1 MTQPTPMIS
10 RFNSRFSDCGISWIG
25 LLASIGFLLGSLALV
40 VSAADK
46 PQVERFDF
54 GTEEAGPLIPRG
66 DVVRD
71 QAGPRPPEFLNMDA
85 DNTAVQLKGH
95 GARFEIKDPGPHSS
109 YQFTNGDA
117 ITLEAWI
124 KVESLRAGQPA
135 YIIGKGRTLSP
146 NFGKD
151 NQNWSLRVVGMADG
165 QAALSFLFTSTS
177 GASVF
182 HWHRWTSD
190 ATFSL
195 AAGWHHVAVT
205 YEFGKPETING
216 WIDGRPTTGKWDVDG
231 PTVDP
236 PVVDG
241 DDVWIGTSL
250 NGNEGNSFVG
260 LIDMVAIHRRR
271 VSDQEMAGRFQRK
284 GGPVVVAV
292 EMPEM
297 PNLGPIADRK
307 VLVQFSEGLPA
318 FNRWPAPVEMPAE
331 TDRWMSEIFLL
342 PRVPLRYD
350 DWGIRSDWKA
360 PLLLRLA
367 ADVELPRGSRRFLV
381 RARALA
387 RLWVDGVLV
396 AETKPADGST
406 PNGHD
411 PVTPLAQPPLPGL
424 RVKDYHHQ
432 EVFGTAQLSQNGR
445 SRVVLE
451 LVVGGKNQRTETGEV
466 CVAVETE
473 EGKSYSILRAGN
485 EPGLPLTD
493 AAVGPVLARLEAALS
508 DLDDTTRRTAAM
520 SRDAFWEKRHDMAR
534 EWVAQNP
541 PASPPKAGHPID
553 AFIDA
558 RIEAAFAS
566 NVAASRDSG
575 TFQKDV
581 LPILREKCFRCH
593 GDKKQGGLKLNS
605 REAALRG
612 GDSESPVIVPG
623 QPDASEM
630 IVRLRTEDAS
640 IVMPPSGERLS
651 EAQIAELEKWIRDGA
666 AWPAAPVASEKLAKT
681 AVIGDEAFVRRLYL
695 DLVGLP
701 PTAAEALAFLN
712 DPAADKRTRLIDRLL
727 DDERQAEHQMAD
739 WLDLLAEN
747 PTLIN
752 ASLNSTGPFRWF
764 LFDAVRDE
772 KGLDRMVTE
781 LMMMRGD
788 VGRGGSAGFALAGEN
803 DSPMAAKGH
812 IIAAAFLG
820 IELQCARCH
829 DSPYHSTTQR
839 DLYSLAAM
847 LSRKTV
853 TVPATSRVPAGFFE
867 KKGRESLIKVT
878 LKPDEPVAPHWPF
891 AAATGAADGNRIDLL
906 MDDPKDTRERF
917 AALVTSPENR
927 RFASVFVNRIWK
939 RLMGSGFVEPA
950 HDWEGRE
957 ASHPELL
964 DWLSGDFVAHGYA
977 PRRLLRLIVT
987 SAAYQREATSENLAA
1002 LPAKERFF
1010 AAPGRRRLTAE
1021 QIVDSLHAAAG
1032 VPIASEEITFV
1043 HDGRHTLDRR
1053 QTLGVPRRAW
1063 MFAGLNNERDRPSLA
1078 LPYAQTT
1085 VDVLEAFGWNGSRQM
1100 PIFDRPV
1107 EPNLLQPGIL
1117 ANGTLVQS
1125 LSRAAWRSELSD
1137 LAVTAATPDALI
1149 DEVFLRFLCRKPR
1162 AAERE
1167 AFLPALREGFATRL
1181 VPETEQAMPK
1191 TAEPLPLVTW
1201 LNHVSPEA
1209 NSIQLEVEKRVRLG
1223 PPADPRLRGAW
1234 REVYEDFIWNLIND
1248 REFVW
1253 VP

>member
-1 MTQPTPMIS
+1 MTHRTPMIA
-10 RFNSRFSDCGISWIG
+10 RLNSRFADGGISCIS
-25 LLASIGFLLGSLALV
+25 LLASLGFLLGPFVLV
-40 VSAADK
+40 VSASDK

-54 GTEEAGPLIPRG
+54 GTEELGPLILRG

-85 DNTAVQLKGH
+85 DNTAVQFKGR
-95 GARFEIKDPGPHSS
+95 GARFEIKDLGPQSP
-109 YQFTNGDA
+109 YKFTNGDA

-124 KVESLRAGQPA
+124 KVESLRPGQPA

-151 NQNWSLRVVGMADG
+151 NQNWSLRVVGTADG

-190 ATFSL
+190 ATFPI
-195 AAGWHHVAVT
+195 AAGWHRVAVT
-205 YEFGKPETING
+205 YEFGKPESING
-216 WIDGRPTTGKWDVDG
+216 WIDGRPTKGKWDVDG
-231 PTVDP
+231 PTVDS
-236 PVVDG
+236 PVVDD

-250 NGNEGNSFVG
+250 NGSEGNSFIG
-260 LIDMVAIHRRR
+260 LIDMVAVHRRR
-271 VSDQEMAGRFQRK
+271 VSDQELAGRFQRK

-292 EMPEM
+292 EKPEM
-297 PNLGPIADRK
+297 PKLGTIADGK

-318 FNRWPAPVEMPAE
+318 YNRWPTQVEMPAE
-331 TDRWMSEIFLL
+331 TYRWMNDIFLL

-360 PLLLRLA
+360 PLLLRMA
-367 ADVELPRGSRRFLV
+367 ADVELPQGSQRFLL
-381 RARALA
+381 RARALS
-387 RLWVDGVLV
+387 RLWVNGVLV

-406 PNGHD
+406 PNGHE

-432 EVFGTAQLSQNGR
+432 EVFGTAPLSRNGP

-451 LVVGGKNQRTETGEV
+451 LVVGGQNQRTETGEV

-473 EGKSYSILRAGN
+473 DGKSYSILRAGN
-485 EPGLPLTD
+485 MPGLPLTD
-493 AAVGPVLARLEAALS
+493 AAVAPVLARLESILCA
-508 DLDDTTRRTAAM
+508 LDDTNRRVAAQ
-520 SRDAFWEKRHDMAR
+520 SRDAFWEKRHDIAR
-534 EWVAQNP
+534 GWIAQNP
-541 PASPPKAGHPID
+541 PPSPPKAGHPID

-558 RIEAAFAS
+558 KIEAALAS
-566 NVAASRDSG
+566 NDAASQDSG
-575 TFQKDV
+575 AFRKDV

-593 GDKKQGGLKLNS
+593 GEKSQGGLKLTS
-605 REAALRG
+605 RQAAIRG
-612 GDSESPVIVPG
+612 GDSEIPAIVPNN
-623 QPDASEM
+623 PDASEM
-630 IVRLRTEDAS
+630 IVRLRTHDAS
-640 IVMPPSGERLS
+640 IAMPPSGERLS
-651 EAQIAELEKWIRDGA
+651 EAEIAGLEKWIRDGA
-666 AWPAAPVASEKLAKT
+666 VWPTALESQEKLTKT
-681 AVIGDEAFVRRLYL
+681 AVIGDEAFLRRIYL
-695 DLVGLP
+695 DLIGVP
-701 PTAAEALAFLN
+701 PTAAEALSFLT
-712 DPAADKRTRLIDRLL
+712 DQTADKRTRLIDRLL
-727 DDERQAEHQMAD
+727 ADERWADHQMAD

-764 LFDAVRDE
+764 LFDALRDE

-803 DSPMAAKGH
+803 DSPFAAKGH
-812 IIAAAFLG
+812 IVAAAFLG

-867 KKGRESLIKVT
+867 KKGRESLIKVS

-891 AAATGAADGNRIDLL
+891 AAVTGAADGDHIDRL
-906 MDDPKDTRERF
+906 MDDPKDTRERL

-927 RFASVFVNRIWK
+927 RFARVFVNRIWK

-964 DWLSGDFVAHGYA
+964 DWLSAGFVAHGYS
-977 PRRLLRLIVT
+977 PKRLMRLIVT
-987 SAAYQREATSENLAA
+987 STAYQREATSENLAA

-1010 AAPGRRRLTAE
+1010 AAPARRRLTAE
-1021 QIVDSLHAAAG
+1021 QIVDSLHTAAG
-1032 VPIASEEITFV
+1032 VPMASEELTFV
-1043 HDGRHTLDRR
+1043 HDGRHLLERR
-1053 QTLGVPRRAW
+1053 LTLGVPRRAW
-1063 MFAGLNNERDRPSLA
+1063 MFASLNNERDRPSLA

-1100 PIFDRPV
+1100 PIFERSS

-1125 LSRAAWRSELSD
+1125 LSRAAWRSELAD
-1137 LAVTAATPDALI
+1137 LAVTVTTPEALV
-1149 DEVFLRFLCRKPR
+1149 DEIFLRFLCRKPR
-1162 AAERE
+1162 DAERK

-1181 VPETEQAMPK
+1181 VPEAEQVLPK
-1191 TAEPLPLVTW
+1191 TPEPLPLVTW

-1209 NSIQLEVEKRVRLG
+1209 NSIQIEMEKRVRQG
-1223 PPADPRLRGAW
+1223 PPADPRLRDEW
-1234 REVYEDFIWNLIND
+1234 REIYEDFIWNLIND

-1253 VP
+1253 IP

>member
-1 MTQPTPMIS
+1 MIP
-10 RFNSRFSDCGISWIG
+10 RFNSRFSDSGISCAS
-25 LLASIGFLLGSLALV
+25 LLASLGFLLGPFVPV

-54 GTEEAGPLIPRG
+54 GTEELGPLIPRG

-95 GARFEIKDPGPHSS
+95 GARFEIKDPGPQSS
-109 YQFTNGDA
+109 YKFTNGDA

-151 NQNWSLRVVGMADG
+151 NQNWSLRVVGTANG

-190 ATFSL
+190 ATFHI

-216 WIDGRPTTGKWDVDG
+216 WIDGRPTKGKWDADG

-236 PVVDG
+236 PVVDD

-250 NGNEGNSFVG
+250 KGSEGNSFIG

-284 GGPVVVAV
+284 GGPAVVAA
-292 EMPEM
+292 EKPEM
-297 PNLGPIADRK
+297 PKLGPIADGK

-318 FNRWPAPVEMPAE
+318 FDRWPGPAEMPAE
-331 TDRWMSEIFLL
+331 TDRWMNDIFLL

-367 ADVELPRGSRRFLV
+367 ADVELPQGSRRFLL

-396 AETKPADGST
+396 AETEPADAST

-411 PVTPLAQPPLPGL
+411 PVTPLAQPPLPDL

-432 EVFGTAQLSQNGR
+432 EVFGTAQLSRNGP

-451 LVVGGKNQRTETGEV
+451 MVVGGKNQRTETGEM
-466 CVAVETE
+466 CIAVETE
-473 EGKSYSILRAGN
+473 DGQSFSILRAGN

-493 AAVGPVLARLEAALS
+493 AAVVPVLARLETTLC
-508 DLDDTTRRTAAM
+508 DLDDTNRRAAAQ
-520 SRDAFWEKRHDMAR
+520 SRDAFWEKRHDIAR

-541 PASPPKAGHPID
+541 PSSPPKAGHPID

-558 RIEAAFAS
+558 NIEAALAS
-566 NVAASRDSG
+566 NAAASRDSG
-575 TFQKDV
+575 AFRKGV
-581 LPILREKCFRCH
+581 LPILQEKCFRCH
-593 GDKKQGGLKLNS
+593 GDKNQGGLKLNS
-605 REAALRG
+605 REAALHG
-612 GDSESPVIVPG
+612 GDSEIPAIVPG
-623 QPDASEM
+623 NPDASEM
-630 IVRLRTEDAS
+630 FVRLRTDDAS

-651 EAQIAELEKWIRDGA
+651 ESQIAGLEKWIRDGA
-666 AWPAAPVASEKLAKT
+666 AWPAAPVAYEKLAKT
-681 AVIGDEAFVRRLYL
+681 AVIGDEAFLRRLYL
-695 DLVGLP
+695 DLIGLP

-712 DPAADKRTRLIDRLL
+712 DPTADKRTRLIDRLL
-727 DDERQAEHQMAD
+727 ADERWAEHQMAD

-764 LFDAVRDE
+764 LFDALRDE

-803 DSPMAAKGH
+803 DSPFAAKGH

-878 LKPDEPVAPHWPF
+878 LKPDEPIAPHWSF
-891 AAATGAADGNRIDLL
+891 AAATGAADGNRIDRL

-927 RFASVFVNRIWK
+927 RFAGVFVNRIWK

-957 ASHPELL
+957 SSHPELL
-964 DWLSGDFVAHGYA
+964 DWLAGDFVAHGYA
-977 PRRLLRLIVT
+977 PKRLLRLIVT
-987 SAAYQREATSENLAA
+987 SAAYQREATTENLAA
-1002 LPAKERFF
+1002 LPANERFF
-1010 AAPGRRRLTAE
+1010 SAPGRRRLTAE

-1032 VPIASEEITFV
+1032 APIASEEITFV

-1100 PIFDRPV
+1100 PIFERPI

-1125 LSRAAWRSELSD
+1125 LSRAAWRSELAD
-1137 LAVTAATPDALI
+1137 LAVTAATPDVLV

-1162 AAERE
+1162 GAERE
-1167 AFLPALREGFATRL
+1167 AFLPAIREGFATRL
-1181 VPETEQAMPK
+1181 VPAAEQVMPK
-1191 TAEPLPLVTW
+1191 AAEPLPLVTW

-1209 NSIQLEVEKRVRLG
+1209 NSIQIEVEKRVRLG
-1223 PPADPRLRGAW
+1223 PPADPRLRDAW
-1234 REVYEDFIWNLIND
+1234 REIYEDFIWNLIND